1 MNNAHSEHAPRVS
14 HRTPSQRLPRLVRV
28 MIGVFLS
35 ATLLFPACSGDDP
48 SSPNNDSGKIR
59 TGAMTQVFEQSVT
72 AGTTVTVEGSGS
84 PLDGMELEIPVGA
97 AASAMPLTIS
107 HGEITGHEFGAH
119 FTPITP
125 LIRIEN
131 GGEFAAKPM
140 RLRIPLPGLAGRFP
154 VAFYYDRAAGT
165 LEAIAP
171 VGRSDEWLDVAVR
184 HFSEI
189 VVSATQID
197 LLREG
202 GGFMSFFDPQA
213 NGWSFVNDGAYP
225 EPGGICAGMSIGA
238 AQFYR
243 NFNASILLATH
254 FDNDALWF
262 PTPKI
267 WEDDA
272 TGIKFCAELQRAFV
286 TDNSFWT
293 STGSSPLDGFLQKSE
308 EDHFWSLCYAMLV
321 NNQPQFLYL
330 SVDGDPSAA
339 AHAILAYEYVIGPA
353 VGTLKVYD
361 PNYPGTEGTI
371 TFDFGTRKFR
381 PYTSAANATALANG
395 QTFSYD
401 NIVFIP
407 FSTICDAKE
416 IDRIW
421 QKVAAKTIGAGQY
434 PAYEL
439 WAVPVD
445 NDELPRVKL
454 LDAASGKT
462 TFLPYSE
469 FTVEIVP
476 ADKSI
481 PMSLTAWIDLPSI
494 GEVEKQEPAGII
506 TVERPTKDNL
516 VGIQVNAKA
525 AGRNTFSWAGFQWC
539 KIRLQS
545 LWIEPADTIVG
556 VNQDLRL
563 VVRHN
568 GTAPADARFEW
579 DFGDGETASR
589 TGDSTIT
596 HAFEEQD
603 AYTVAVTMFVPGSS
617 DPAGTATATVQV
629 TEWRSIMV
637 TLSGM
642 DTTPPSTIKT
652 SDGQDIPNIIWSN
665 RVGATLPLSWNK
677 KEFSVDYSYNLSGLD
692 MNTAISGRLAEDGK
706 SIAVLTAI
714 TSGIGYGGDYT
725 FTSSVALTN
734 FPIEVIPGMPMGSQL
749 RGSAAQPTV
758 SNLSWRQTSV
768 DSQGETHVVTLGT
781 IDWSSQET
789 VLSVYFYR

>member
-1 MNNAHSEHAPRVS
+1 MNT
-14 HRTPSQRLPRLVRV
+14 HRNDRSSRTFSLASPQRITRFLIAVLLPAC
-28 MIGVFLS
+28 MIL
-35 ATLLFPACSGDDP
+35 PACSGDDP

-59 TGAMTQVFEQSVT
+59 TGEMTQVFAQSVA
-72 AGTTVTVEGSGS
+72 AGATVTVEDSGS
-84 PLDGMELEIPVGA
+84 RLDGMQLEIPVGA
-97 AASAMPLTIS
+97 YASAMQLTIS
-107 HGEITGHEFGAH
+107 CADISGHEFGAN
-119 FTPITP
+119 FDPVSP

-131 GGEFAAKPM
+131 GGEFSAKPM
-140 RLRIPLPGLAGRFP
+140 RLRIPIAGLAGRFP

-171 VGRSDEWLDVAVR
+171 VGRSDDWLDVAVR

-189 VVSATQID
+189 VVSATQIE

-202 GGFMSFFDPQA
+202 GGFPTFFDPKV
-213 NGWSFVNDGAYP
+213 NGWSFVNDGSYP

-238 AQFYR
+238 AHFYR
-243 NFNASILLATH
+243 NFSASVLLTSH
-254 FDNDALWF
+254 FDNDPLWF
-262 PTPKI
+262 PTPKV

-272 TGIKFCAELQRAFV
+272 TGIKFCTELQKAFS

-293 STGSSPLDGFLQKSE
+293 STGSSPFDGFMQTAE

-330 SVDGDPSAA
+330 AVDGNPAAA
-339 AHAILAYEYVIGPA
+339 AHAIIAYEYVIGPA

-371 TFDFGTRKFR
+371 TFDFTTKKFR

-401 NIVFIP
+401 KIVFIP
-407 FSTICDAKE
+407 LSTICSMKE

-421 QKVAAKTIGAGQY
+421 QKVASRTIGAGQY

-445 NDELPRVKL
+445 NEDLPRVKL

-462 TFLPYSE
+462 TFLPYRD

-481 PMSLTAWIDLPSI
+481 PISLTVWIDLPSI
-494 GEVEKQEPAGII
+494 GEIEKQDPAGII
-506 TVERPTKDNL
+506 TIERPTQDNL

-525 AGRNTFSWAGFQWC
+525 AGRSDYSWAGFQWC

-545 LWIEPADTIVG
+545 MWIEPADTVVG

-563 VVRHN
+563 VARHN
-568 GTAPADARFEW
+568 GTAPAGARFEW
-579 DFGDGETASR
+579 DFGDGNTSSR

-596 HAFEEQD
+596 HAFDEQD
-603 AYTVAVTMFVPGSS
+603 EFTVTVTMHVPGSS
-617 DPAGTATATVQV
+617 EPAGTATAIVHV

-642 DTTPPSTIKT
+642 DATPPSTIKT
-652 SDGQDIPNIIWSN
+652 SDGQDIPTIVWSN
-665 RVGATLPLSWNK
+665 KISGALPLAWNK
-677 KEFSVDYSYNLSGLD
+677 KEFSVDFSYDLSGLD
-692 MNTAISGRLAEDGK
+692 MNTSISGRLSEDGK
-706 SIAVLTAI
+706 SIVVLTAI
-714 TSGIGYGGDYT
+714 TSGVGYDGAYT
-725 FTSSVALTN
+725 YTSSVALTG
-734 FPIEVIPGMPMGSQL
+734 FPVEAIPGMPMGAII
-749 RGSAAQPTV
+749 RGPAAQQKV
-758 SNLSWRQTSV
+758 SNIAWRQTSV
-768 DSQGETHVVTLGT
+768 DGQGQTHVVTLGS
-781 IDWSSQET
+781 IDWSSEET
-789 VLSVYFYR
+789 ELSVYFYR